1 MTTTTKP
8 KAKATASTPTA
19 AERLEQATERARE
32 AKRELEAAWVADKP
46 TADLRAAHQAA
57 LEALG
62 EARAELE
69 AERRAE
75 AEAARQAEQA
85 RIAPMVEQ
93 MVGEVLAPIQARIEQ
108 GFKVEAPGLPEVYT
122 EWAIKSI
129 HARERLEVIEQAAQ
143 DASARADELE
153 ARIERLKADRV
164 ALIAR
169 RAQGD
174 TRDDDAAQLALIDAD
189 TEALMGLAHG
199 ARTEAEQVSRELAS
213 AQKAHETAAS
223 AWERERRRAMAE
235 FYEQAAKRIESL
247 LGDCFDEQQKDA
259 YPRGFNHHLP
269 MFYDDRVRA
278 VAHLKPLNARDAA

>member
-1 MTTTTKP
+1 MTATK
-8 KAKATASTPTA
+8 KASTKTLTA
-19 AERLEQATERARE
+19 AERLEQAEQRARE
-32 AKRELEAAWVADKP
+32 AKAALEAAWIADKP
-46 TADLRAAHQAA
+46 TADLRTAHQAA
-57 LEALG
+57 LEAFG

-75 AEAARQAEQA
+75 AEAARLAEQQ

-93 MVGEVLAPIQARIEQ
+93 MVGEVLKPIQARIEQ
-108 GFKVEAPGLPEVYT
+108 GFSIEAPELPEVYT

-129 HARERLEVIEQAAQ
+129 HARERLAVIEQAMQ
-143 DASARADELE
+143 DASTRADELE

-223 AWERERRRAMAE
+223 AWSAEHIRAAAA

-247 LGDCFDEQQKDA
+247 LGDCFAEQRKD
-259 YPRGFNHHLP
+259 YPRGFNQYAP
-269 MFYDDRVRA
+269 MLYDDRVRA
-278 VAHLKPLNARDAA
+278 VAHLKPLNVREAA